1 MNKVVVL
8 TLIFIL
14 GAWGKA
20 AAQDAAAASQRANQ
34 QYVLFESERDKGTNV
49 TGMYGY
55 LLESYENFMKV
66 VEAPNNA
73 Q

>member
-1 MNKVVVL
+1 MNRVVVL

-20 AAQDAAAASQRANQ
+20 VAQDAAAASQRANQ

-49 TGMYGY
+49 TGMY
-55 LLESYENFMKV
+55 LSLIHI
-66 VEAPNNA
+66 
-73 Q
+73 